1 MDHRLLKH
9 FLHYGQLSE
18 DEIAAID
25 GTMDIRH
32 VTKGTLLLQE
42 GQSSNE
48 VYFVLEGI
56 IRQFYLVDGAE
67 KTSDFFTEEQW
78 VLSENNFSGKQAS
91 GQYLECCSD
100 CVLMVGNSTKGEDL
114 YALYPNLGTISR
126 KLMEAVF
133 IQQQAKLEA
142 FVTGNPQ
149 SRYLNLLKNNPGLF
163 QRVPLYQIASYIGV
177 TPESLSRIRRR
188 IKL

>member
-25 GTMDIRH
+25 STMDIRH